1 MENILRVE
9 FTLRNKNRFIYIF
22 FNSIFRKG
30 FQSLN
35 YYWHNFYSKRDRKI
49 ENKVKITL
57 NYLFQSS
64 IKNLK
69 EIMVSLI
76 NNLYLNEYSGVLK
89 GFLTENTYSSNLN
102 AQAANLVLKND
113 ILKGRKFVYKR
124 FKSFL
129 MNTKFI
135 TEKVLC

>member
-1 MENILRVE
+1 MN
-9 FTLRNKNRFIYIF
+9 FF

-49 ENKVKITL
+49 DNKVKITL

-69 EIMVSLI
+69 ENIVSLI
-76 NNLYLNEYSGVLK
+76 NNFYFNEYSGVLK
-89 GFLTENTYSSNLN
+89 GLLTENTYSSNLN
-102 AQAANLVLKND
+102 VQAANLVLKND
-113 ILKGRKFVYKR
+113 ILKGKKMLNNLS
-124 FKSFL
+124 KSIF
-129 MNTKFI
+129 MKTKFI
-135 TEKVLC
+135 SEKVLC

>member
-1 MENILRVE
+1 
-9 FTLRNKNRFIYIF
+9 
-22 FNSIFRKG
+22 
-30 FQSLN
+30 LN

-49 ENKVKITL
+49 DNKVKITL

-69 EIMVSLI
+69 ENIVSLI
-76 NNLYLNEYSGVLK
+76 NNFYFNEYSGVLK

-113 ILKGRKFVYKR
+113 ILKGKKMLNNPS
-124 FKSFL
+124 KSIF
-129 MNTKFI
+129 MKTKFI
-135 TEKVLC
+135 SEKVLC